1 MKWFE
6 LGLVVLT
13 FATGLVWLADKLF
26 LARRRAARDG
36 LLAEEPALVD
46 YSRAFFPVL
55 ALVLVLRSFV
65 AEPYKIPSSSMM
77 PNLLVGDF
85 ILVNKF
91 SYGLRLPVNNHKFLA
106 LGEPARGDVVVFK
119 PPHAPDQNWIKRV
132 IGLPGDRIQIRHGVL
147 HINGAPVKLEPLGEV
162 DVEAANAPPLHGK
175 RYRETLPGG
184 RSYTILDK
192 FEASAGDNTGEYV
205 VPPGYCFVMGDN
217 RDDST
222 DSRFAPQG
230 SGGAFIADKD
240 GVGFVPFDNLVGRA
254 DTIFFSADGS
264 AGFLEVWNW
273 PAAIRW
279 DRLFGSIR

>member
-119 PPHAPDQNWIKRV
+119 PPHAPDQNWIKRI
-132 IGLPGDRIQIRHGVL
+132 IGLPGDRIGFHGDTL
-147 HINGAPVKLEPLGEV
+147 SINGQAVPQELLGEFV
-162 DVEAANAPPLHGK
+162 GQGRGAEMNGASLLLE
-175 RYRETLPGG
+175 RLPG
-184 RSYTILDK
+184 REHRVL
-192 FEASAGDNTGEYV
+192 EWLERANPAGQGEWT
-205 VPPGYCFVMGDN
+205 VPQGHYFVMGDN
-217 RDDST
+217 RDNSE
-222 DSRFAPQG
+222 
-230 SGGAFIADKD
+230 D
-240 GVGFVPFDNLVGRA
+240 GRLWPEYG
-254 DTIFFSADGS
+254 ADGQLLPNHN
-264 AGFLEVWNW
+264 FLPEENLRGKAFLIWLNCEGW
-273 PAAIRW
+273 FCKNSFDPSRIGTR
-279 DRLFGSIR
+279 IQ